1 MEVRNLAK
9 VYPHLLLPEDQL
21 ILLPHGVC
29 VAVDDSECNLENTT
43 GTLLTADLDA
53 VVVDDDLMFTNS
65 ASNGFERKDGEG
77 FNTFIDS
84 DIHNSLNP
92 EEKTNL
98 KESNV
103 AKDDGIHM
111 LPSSSNGE
119 DYDSRPSE
127 LDAVPVQT
135 ESGEEMFKD
144 KADRPAEDSADTSPK
159 HEDNINS
166 KHLSKSETLATS
178 PAKLLRTLIIL
189 LLLVSFFR
197 KIFY

>member
-1 MEVRNLAK
+1 
-9 VYPHLLLPEDQL
+9 
-21 ILLPHGVC
+21 
-29 VAVDDSECNLENTT
+29 
-43 GTLLTADLDA
+43 
-53 VVVDDDLMFTNS
+53 MFTNS

-84 DIHNSLNP
+84 DIHNSLN
-92 EEKTNL
+92 
-98 KESNV
+98 
-103 AKDDGIHM
+103 HM

-166 KHLSKSETLATS
+166 KLLSKSETLATS